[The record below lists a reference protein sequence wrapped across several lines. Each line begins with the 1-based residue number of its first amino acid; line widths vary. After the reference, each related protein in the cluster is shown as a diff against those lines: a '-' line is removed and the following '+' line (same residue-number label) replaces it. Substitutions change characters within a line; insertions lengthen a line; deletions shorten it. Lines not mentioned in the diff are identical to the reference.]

1 MQTNVTNNE
10 HENSYL
16 KKSDRLKMED
26 LDWSQCENS
35 ELSRDEAYLLDYF
48 ADVEGQVF
56 FYARD
61 LMNTSSV
68 RFPEVRNF
76 LTIWSYQ
83 EHFHSVA
90 LRRILRESKKEII
103 DNRDQLLR
111 KKASFA
117 EVLTDFAGH
126 VFSKLFSK
134 DYLALY
140 LTWGAINEA
149 MTMRGYSEIA
159 QSTKHPVL
167 AELCRRIAKQEAF
180 HFGWY
185 YTKAKEQLAQS
196 SSTQKMV
203 RYLLSKAWT
212 PVGVG
217 VKTRE
222 EFNQIMTILFAGDS
236 KREEMVQFIDNSI
249 HQLPGLS
256 NLNLFAKYAKS
267 V

>member
-1 MQTNVTNNE
+1 MQANDASIEYDNG
-10 HENSYL
+10 YL
-16 KKSDRLKMED
+16 KKSDRLKIED
-26 LDWSQCENS
+26 LDWSQCEKT
-35 ELSRDEAYLLDYF
+35 ELSANESYLLDYF

-68 RFPEVRNF
+68 RSEEVRNF

-90 LRRILRESKKEII
+90 LRRFLKESSKEILE
-103 DNRDQLLR
+103 NRDQVLR
-111 KKASFA
+111 KKTSFA
-117 EVLTDFAGH
+117 EILTDFAGL

-149 MTMRGYSEIA
+149 MTMRGYTEIA
-159 QSTKHPVL
+159 QSTQNPVL

-185 YTKAKEQLAQS
+185 YSKAKEQLAKS
-196 SSTQKMV
+196 SRTQRMV
-203 RYLLSKAWT
+203 RFLLSSVWT

-222 EFNQIMTILFAGDS
+222 EFNKIMKILFEGRS
-236 KREEMVQFIDNSI
+236 KKEEMIVFIDNSI

-256 NLNLFAKYAKS
+256 NLNLFAKYS
-267 V
+267 QNS